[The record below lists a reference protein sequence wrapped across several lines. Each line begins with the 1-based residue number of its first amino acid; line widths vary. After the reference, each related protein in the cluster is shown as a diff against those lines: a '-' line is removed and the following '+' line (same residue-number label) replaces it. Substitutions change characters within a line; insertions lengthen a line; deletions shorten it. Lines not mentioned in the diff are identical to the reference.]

1 MRPCKGKKKI
11 AAQCI
16 FTEGKLG
23 QMVSFGKL
31 HHTSGKLKRKEC
43 TIINSHATIFCY
55 CLHWV
60 ESAEQNLKLI
70 GNVKIWVEKRKAE
83 GKGAKCSVTKDFSVI
98 FAGTH
103 FPHHDQELLSIDP
116 AMIFI
121 PNCYWSEACSP
132 LDGTCHGS
140 EFFLDW
146 NQIWIHPRH
155 ILSQLHS
162 CSDSLFQLNWRW

>member
-43 TIINSHATIFCY
+43 TIINSHATVFCY

-60 ESAEQNLKLI
+60 ESAEQNFKLI

-83 GKGAKCSVTKDFSVI
+83 GKGAKCSVTR
-98 FAGTH
+98 
-103 FPHHDQELLSIDP
+103 LLSDFCRYALPSPWPRAALHWSSHDLYSKLLLIWGLSSTGWHMP
-116 AMIFI
+116 WVRIFFRLK
-121 PNCYWSEACSP
+121 PN
-132 LDGTCHGS
+132 
-140 EFFLDW
+140 
-146 NQIWIHPRH
+146 
-155 ILSQLHS
+155 
-162 CSDSLFQLNWRW
+162 LNPP